1 MIKDLSL
8 DPEIRMGESSFSLAE
23 NPAVMQ
29 VTPVECHSNTP

>member
-23 NPAVMQ
+23 NPAAMQ
-29 VTPVECHSNTP
+29 VTQLECPSNTP